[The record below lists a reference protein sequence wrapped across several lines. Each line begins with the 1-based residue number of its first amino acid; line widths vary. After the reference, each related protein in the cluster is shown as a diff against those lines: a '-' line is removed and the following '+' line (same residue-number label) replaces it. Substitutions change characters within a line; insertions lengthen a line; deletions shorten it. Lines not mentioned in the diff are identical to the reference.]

1 MDALGDYGSSDSSDN
16 DCGDDT
22 KPKRALSSLLAN
34 LSDASDDDDDNEAHA
49 AVAADKTTGDYG
61 NENDELPPNK
71 KMRLGGEEVQD
82 HDSVSH
88 HVVLSPPQLLT
99 STNNNTSQEA
109 DVKTDSDPFHSLLLS
124 SKDYTSQIRQT
135 LTQQSKSQTS
145 DMSQKQKQLA
155 DRLKLLQGTFHKSNE
170 AMQQTE
176 QISNSSSNVASSSSF
191 AAHLKS
197 KQEFGNPHLL
207 KDVIDHFQITPLD
220 SKQFKPFEF
229 FDRLQIA
236 EEKARI
242 AAANYNSGN
251 NLS

>member
-1 MDALGDYGSSDSSDN
+1 MDALGDYGSSDDSSD
-16 DCGDDT
+16 DDN
-22 KPKRALSSLLAN
+22 KPKGALSGLLAN
-34 LSDASDDDDDNEAHA
+34 LSDVSDDDDDNEAHA
-49 AVAADKTTGDYG
+49 DATSDKITNDCGG
-61 NENDELPPNK
+61 ENDGLPPK
-71 KMRLGGEEVQD
+71 KKIRLGDEEVQD
-82 HDSVSH
+82 HDSASH
-88 HVVLSPPQLLT
+88 HVVLPSPQWLAP
-99 STNNNTSQEA
+99 TNNNTSQEA
-109 DVKTDSDPFHSLLLS
+109 GSKTNIEPFHSLLLS

-176 QISNSSSNVASSSSF
+176 QISNSSSNTVSSSSSF
-191 AAHLKS
+191 AAYLKS

-207 KDVIDHFQITPLD
+207 KDIIDHFQITPLD
-220 SKQFKPFEF
+220 SSQFKPFEF

-242 AAANYNSGN
+242 AAANYDAG